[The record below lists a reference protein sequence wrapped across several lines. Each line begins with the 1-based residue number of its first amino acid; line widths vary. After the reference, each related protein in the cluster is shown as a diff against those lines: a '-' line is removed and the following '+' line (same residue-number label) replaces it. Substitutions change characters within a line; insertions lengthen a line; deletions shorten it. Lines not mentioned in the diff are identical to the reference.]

1 MPAPVRTDMHE
12 PAAEAPATAKPNRR
26 SLSQRVLPHRTL
38 RSPSKFW
45 AAAPKQSAA
54 ELQKRRAQDRRR
66 HLDLLMNNP
75 KTGVLSKVIIGVN
88 ICMIQ
93 MSVINFFL
101 DTKPELQG
109 GPVTRN
115 IEMVVNIFFTIE
127 VILRTYIGTMDPKKL
142 MLEDPTYWVDVLCLV
157 PFYVSI
163 VTEAVSPGTQM
174 HMAIR
179 AMQLLRLVRI
189 IKFFRFY
196 SGWRVLLLA
205 LQTAWRALLVPMVA
219 MWMVIACL
227 GGALFLVENEMMGP
241 AAPDDED
248 RFQDGFEAMW
258 AVFWIVSTLGYDGYM
273 GCDDYEGSWIAKLIV
288 AAAIISGLLFT
299 TMPITIIGEAFRAAW
314 EKKELIEVQMKIQ
327 DILAERGLTINE
339 LNQVFNELD
348 SSGDGQL
355 DWGEFK
361 EALKMLKIAVPV
373 SKMRALFAQ
382 FDEDETGEI
391 DYPEFI
397 RLLFPNVDE
406 LPANFG
412 QEGDEEG
419 NEEGGDSFKGGN
431 DSAHDGSVLTPT
443 ANGGAPAA
451 DGDNGTPKPS
461 PAAPMSLGVR
471 VKKKPPAMSSAVS
484 QLQAL
489 QAFQGGGGG
498 GGMMGAGGF
507 ANAALLA
514 RCAGAADGA
523 DCGRATVA

>member
-227 GGALFLVENEMMGP
+227 GGALFLVENEM
-241 AAPDDED
+241 
-248 RFQDGFEAMW
+248 RCTR
-258 AVFWIVSTLGYDGYM
+258 IKYL
-273 GCDDYEGSWIAKLIV
+273 
-288 AAAIISGLLFT
+288 AI
-299 TMPITIIGEAFRAAW
+299 
-314 EKKELIEVQMKIQ
+314 
-327 DILAERGLTINE
+327 
-339 LNQVFNELD
+339 
-348 SSGDGQL
+348 
-355 DWGEFK
+355 
-361 EALKMLKIAVPV
+361 
-373 SKMRALFAQ
+373 
-382 FDEDETGEI
+382 
-391 DYPEFI
+391 
-397 RLLFPNVDE
+397 
-406 LPANFG
+406 
-412 QEGDEEG
+412 
-419 NEEGGDSFKGGN
+419 
-431 DSAHDGSVLTPT
+431 
-443 ANGGAPAA
+443 
-451 DGDNGTPKPS
+451 
-461 PAAPMSLGVR
+461 
-471 VKKKPPAMSSAVS
+471 
-484 QLQAL
+484 
-489 QAFQGGGGG
+489 
-498 GGMMGAGGF
+498 
-507 ANAALLA
+507 
-514 RCAGAADGA
+514 
-523 DCGRATVA
+523 